1 MTLRSYHRHGI
12 RIILRQTGTV
22 GAFSAGS
29 VLVTCTTSLG
39 LFAVATLV
47 VDQVSATASQ
57 RPFSAAP
64 QRSFSAA
71 KERAN
76 VFV

>member
-1 MTLRSYHRHGI
+1 MVRRYHRHGI

-64 QRSFSAA
+64 QRSFSA
-71 KERAN
+71 
-76 VFV
+76 